1 MRHRTTL
8 VPVIAALVFGSVVS
22 LSVARPALAAVC
34 TGAGTSLADG
44 GFETPAVPPDTFVQL
59 PAASVPPWQTTDGAG
74 LIELWGTGFNG
85 VPAGQGNAFAE
96 LNATTAGTLYQD
108 VVSTPG
114 ATMSWSLLH
123 RARVGNDVMQVLIGD
138 ANVADVNGATGWNFI
153 SADLTDD
160 TSAWGA
166 HAGDYVVPAGQTCT
180 RFAFRAVS
188 TGSGNDSIGNFLDA
202 VAFTVTIPPPPTP
215 TPRPT
220 PRSSVTV
227 TSPPTDTLLVAP
239 TDEHGA
245 SLISVAVVALAAVA
259 GLGVLLA
266 RTRRSTPRR

>member
-1 MRHRTTL
+1 M
-8 VPVIAALVFGSVVS
+8 
-22 LSVARPALAAVC
+22 
-34 TGAGTSLADG
+34 
-44 GFETPAVPPDTFVQL
+44 
-59 PAASVPPWQTTDGAG
+59 
-74 LIELWGTGFNG
+74 
-85 VPAGQGNAFAE
+85 
-96 LNATTAGTLYQD
+96 
-108 VVSTPG
+108 
-114 ATMSWSLLH
+114 
-123 RARVGNDVMQVLIGD
+123 
-138 ANVADVNGATGWNFI
+138 
-153 SADLTDD
+153 
-160 TSAWGA
+160 
-166 HAGDYVVPAGQTCT
+166 PAGQTCT